1 MDKSLQE
8 VLHVTQEECAE
19 VSQSISKIFRF
30 GLNGEYQNRTN
41 LVRLSEEVGDLYC
54 MIELMIEKGLVRR
67 EDILASAA
75 KKREKLKVWSSIF
88 EGSEN
93 A

>member
-1 MDKSLQE
+1 MDKSIQE

-19 VSQSISKIFRF
+19 VSQAISKIFRF
-30 GLNGEYQNRTN
+30 GVDGEYQGRTN
-41 LVRLSEEVGDLYC
+41 LARLSEEVGDLYC
-54 MIELMIEKGLVRR
+54 MVELMIEKGLISR
-67 EDILASAA
+67 EEVLSSAA

-88 EGSEN
+88 KESKD